1 VIRHDAGD
9 EPSQGI
15 GPAASAD
22 LGPSPPAQLA
32 VPAPPPSQ
40 WQFSFTPYLWLPWMT
55 GDVVVKGRTLDV
67 SVDPAQLIDHLD
79 WPVIL
84 PAWMSHAE
92 ARRGPLKLIQR
103 HRLGRCHRLGR
114 LQQDV
119 PRQES
124 GRDIRR
130 RYRR

>member
-1 VIRHDAGD
+1 MIRHDAGD

-67 SVDPAQLIDHLD
+67 SVDPA
-79 WPVIL
+79 
-84 PAWMSHAE
+84 A
-92 ARRGPLKLIQR
+92 
-103 HRLGRCHRLGR
+103 HRPSRLA
-114 LQQDV
+114 
-119 PRQES
+119 
-124 GRDIRR
+124 
-130 RYRR
+130 RYRAGVDEPLRRAAVAR

>member
-1 VIRHDAGD
+1 
-9 EPSQGI
+9 
-15 GPAASAD
+15 
-22 LGPSPPAQLA
+22 
-32 VPAPPPSQ
+32 
-40 WQFSFTPYLWLPWMT
+40 MT

-67 SVDPAQLIDHLD
+67 SVDPAAHRPSRLARYRAGVDEPCGGPP
-79 WPVIL
+79 WP
-84 PAWMSHAE
+84 AE
-92 ARRGPLKLIQR
+92 LIQR

-124 GRDIRR
+124 GRDIWR